1 MAEVRRIVITGG
13 PGTGKSSIIQHLE
26 KSGHPIFPEYS
37 RTLIR
42 EQLEIGGNILPWDD
56 LPAFSEKVI
65 AGRLAQW
72 QEGAKKLLSFY
83 DRSIIDSL
91 AYLHK
96 DGLLI
101 PDNWINLA
109 QNYRY
114 ETQVFITPPWLDIYQ
129 LDEER
134 RESFAQLTEIHKSLL
149 HSYQMFGYELI
160 EVPCK
165 PIEERVAF
173 ILNEIK

>member
-1 MAEVRRIVITGG
+1 MDDVHRIIITGG
-13 PGTGKSSIIQHLE
+13 PGTGKSSIIHQLE
-26 KSGHPIFPEYS
+26 KSGYPVFPEYS

-42 EQLEIGGNILPWDD
+42 EQLETGGNILPWDD

-65 AGRLAQW
+65 AGRLVQW
-72 QEGAKKLLSFY
+72 HEGAKKQLSFY

-96 DGLLI
+96 DGLQI
-101 PDNWINLA
+101 PDNWMNLA

-114 ETQVFITPPWLDIYQ
+114 YNEVFITPPWLDIYQ

-134 RESFAQLTEIHKSLL
+134 RESFDQLKEIHKSLL
-149 HSYQMFGYELI
+149 HSYRIFGYKLI

-165 PIEERVAF
+165 AIEERMAF